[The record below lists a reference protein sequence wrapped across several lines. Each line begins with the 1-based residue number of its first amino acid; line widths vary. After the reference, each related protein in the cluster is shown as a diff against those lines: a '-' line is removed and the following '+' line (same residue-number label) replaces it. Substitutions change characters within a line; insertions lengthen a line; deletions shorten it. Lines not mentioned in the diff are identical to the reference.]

1 MNNFLVVTNKQ
12 KDSAFSCT
20 NRIKGYLERHGK
32 SCLTETGDVSELKIP
47 EGVQCVIVLG
57 GDGTLLRA
65 ARNAADAN
73 VPLIGV
79 NLGTMGY
86 LAEVDSA
93 YLEEALDQLM
103 ADDFTREKRM
113 MLSGRVVSAEGAKEI
128 SIKAE
133 GEGAGRKPDKEE
145 AERHSSRKLE
155 TQEHSGC
162 ESETEGQKA
171 GESDIGAPETEGQ
184 KAGEPGMGVPK
195 RREDCALNDIAIT
208 RRGSLQIITFHIY
221 VNGQLLHTC
230 HADGIL
236 VATPT
241 GSTGYNLS
249 AGGPIVEPH
258 AQLILLTPICPHT
271 MSSRPIVLSAE
282 DEVVIEI
289 GENKKG
295 IIQEVE
301 ACFDG
306 SAKMAMYAGDRME
319 IKRAGKVT
327 EMLKLSQDSFVEV
340 LHKKMD
346 A

>member
-1 MNNFLVVTNKQ
+1 MDSFLVVTNRQ
-12 KDSAFSCT
+12 KDPTFSCT
-20 NRIKGYLERHGK
+20 NRIRSYLERHGK
-32 SCLTETGDVSELKIP
+32 VCRTQTGDVPELNIP

-65 ARNAADAN
+65 ARNAADTGAA
-73 VPLIGV
+73 LIGV

-86 LAEVDSA
+86 LAEVDSD

-103 ADDFTREKRM
+103 SDDFTREKRM
-113 MLSGRVVSAEGAKEI
+113 MLSGRVISAEGAE
-128 SIKAE
+128 
-133 GEGAGRKPDKEE
+133 RKPKKGEAGKTVNKSE
-145 AERHSSRKLE
+145 AEEEDGHE
-155 TQEHSGC
+155 NG
-162 ESETEGQKA
+162 
-171 GESDIGAPETEGQ
+171 
-184 KAGEPGMGVPK
+184 

-208 RRGSLQIITFHIY
+208 RKGSLQIITFRIY

-236 VATPT
+236 AATPT

-295 IIQEVE
+295 TVQEVE

-306 SAKMAMYAGDRME
+306 SVKMAMYAGDRME
-319 IKRAGKVT
+319 IKKAGKVT